1 MKTPRLIVLAA
12 LSAAALLPTGGPRAV
27 QAPGGPGDHTYCAY
41 SSSARSTSASPP
53 GGSCS
58 TTSATPNSA

>member
-12 LSAAALLPTGGPRAV
+12 LSAAAPLPAGGPRTV
-27 QAPGGPGDHTYCAY
+27 QAPGVPGDHTYCAN
-41 SSSARSTSASPP
+41 SSSARSTSDSSP